1 MPASS
6 KAKKPRLPEPRG
18 SGLLEND
25 LAALRSGVSR
35 LAGVDE
41 AGRGPLAG
49 PVVAAAVVFAP
60 PLLQDTPEA
69 LRGLND
75 SKQLSAARRE
85 ELFAALNAT
94 GGVEIGVSVVEAGEI
109 DRLNILRATHV
120 AMARA
125 LSALDPLPEL
135 ALVDGLPVQG
145 LPCPSENLVKG
156 DSRSFSIAAAS
167 VIAKVTRD
175 HLMLELDRT
184 FPGYGFAKHK
194 GYGTRE
200 HLDALDRLGPC
211 PAHRRSFAP
220 VRQLRLF

>member
-1 MPASS
+1 M
-6 KAKKPRLPEPRG
+6 
-18 SGLLEND
+18 
-25 LAALRSGVSR
+25 
-35 LAGVDE
+35 
-41 AGRGPLAG
+41 
-49 PVVAAAVVFAP
+49 
-60 PLLQDTPEA
+60 
-69 LRGLND
+69 
-75 SKQLSAARRE
+75 
-85 ELFAALNAT
+85 NAT

-125 LSALDPLPEL
+125 LSALVPLPEL

-175 HLMLELDRT
+175 HLMLELDRSC
-184 FPGYGFAKHK
+184 PGYGFAKHK